1 MRAKISSN
9 GSSPTNRLTV
19 PKGTYTEEADIGF
32 DRSTDLSVLISPPR
46 ISTVKREPSLRG
58 SAEIMDL
65 ADPKGN
71 TFSSNIR
78 KPTTAKIADLTLTP
92 TTDLNSSNPTAPNI
106 GGKTE
111 PRSAIKITQPKSSP
125 LDRLKSLPLHLS
137 RKVFYALPKYL
148 TNGKRYIHP
157 LKILKMQLSS
167 GFSTLHRYKTLMVV
181 GHQGQEDVI
190 LRSDTAATGLALLHF
205 RARYTH
211 QKNTHAA
218 TVRGGLQFLL
228 RHQSDDGNLYRQ
240 ENAISNQNVAFY
252 SHGIAALALCEAYG
266 MTGDPSLQTAA
277 QRALDF
283 ISDTQHRQRGGYA
296 TVHR

>member
-1 MRAKISSN
+1 MRRSVRKVRLDRLQDPCAKISSN

-65 ADPKGN
+65 ADPEGN

-92 TTDLNSSNPTAPNI
+92 TTDLNSRNPTVPNI
-106 GGKTE
+106 GGQTE

-125 LDRLKSLPLHLS
+125 PLDPCLKSLPLHLS
-137 RKVFYALPKYL
+137 KGFYALKYPHQWKTVHL
-148 TNGKRYIHP
+148 HP

-181 GHQGQEDVI
+181 GH
-190 LRSDTAATGLALLHF
+190 F
-205 RARYTH
+205 RDMEWMS
-211 QKNTHAA
+211 
-218 TVRGGLQFLL
+218 F
-228 RHQSDDGNLYRQ
+228 
-240 ENAISNQNVAFY
+240 
-252 SHGIAALALCEAYG
+252 
-266 MTGDPSLQTAA
+266 
-277 QRALDF
+277 
-283 ISDTQHRQRGGYA
+283 
-296 TVHR
+296 